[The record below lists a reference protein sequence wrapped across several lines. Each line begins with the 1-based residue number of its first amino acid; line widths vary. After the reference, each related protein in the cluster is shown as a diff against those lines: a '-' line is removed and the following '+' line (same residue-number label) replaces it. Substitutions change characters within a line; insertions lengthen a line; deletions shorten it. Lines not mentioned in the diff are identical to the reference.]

1 MKKLSLILSLLFSSA
16 VLFSQNAWIN
26 EFHYDN
32 DGTDAGEFVEVV
44 IENPGSYDLSDF
56 EIVLYNGSNS
66 EQYDSD
72 DLDSATEGN
81 TEGDFTF
88 YYLDYPSNGIQNGD
102 PDGICLAYNGTV
114 IQFLSYG
121 GTFTAGEGVANG
133 ITSVDVGQTEGSS
146 TPIGHSLQLSGTGTQ
161 YSDFSWQVPS
171 ANTKGA
177 LNTGQS
183 FGGTPAVANPTAFT
197 ATANGSDQIDLSWT
211 QNAASDDVMLAF
223 NSTST
228 FGTPTDGNTYNTSDP
243 ISGGGTVI
251 YVGSATSFNHTSLT
265 ASTTYY
271 YKAWSVDGSASYSSG
286 VTDNATTP
294 AAGSVSPGDIII
306 TEIMQNP
313 NDVSDSDGEWFEIFN
328 TTLAD
333 IDINGWVISDDGS
346 DSHTIDNGGTL
357 LVPAGGWLVLGR
369 ISTIGTNGGVPV
381 NYAYGTDITLSNSD
395 DEIILQTSGSV
406 EIDRVEYDGGTLWP
420 DPTGISMIFT
430 GLASENNN
438 DGSLWIE
445 SYTREAGYTT
455 ATGDYGSPGTN
466 GLFQNL
472 ISTTTWTGTGNWSEG
487 NPPAGGTSLWS
498 NGSPGMHVEVII
510 DGTVTVDMDAGT
522 RQAAAANVIVQSAAS
537 MTVDTG
543 KGLTVNGTLTD
554 DGGTISLESS
564 AVINIE

>member
-1 MKKLSLILSLLFSSA
+1 MRKLSLILSLLFSSA
-16 VLFSQNAWIN
+16 ALFSQNAWIN

-32 DGTDAGEFVEVV
+32 DGTDVGEFVEVV
-44 IENPGSYDLSDF
+44 IENPGSYTLSDF
-56 EIVLYNGSNS
+56 EVVLYNGSNS

-72 DLDSATEGN
+72 DLGSATVGN

-114 IQFLSYG
+114 IQFLSYE
-121 GTFTAGEGVANG
+121 GTFTASGGVADG
-133 ITSVDVGQTEGSS
+133 VTSVDVGQTEGSS
-146 TPIGHSLQLSGTGTQ
+146 TPIGHSIQLSGTGTQ
-161 YSDFSWQVPS
+161 YSDFTWQAPS

-183 FGGTPAVANPTAFT
+183 FGGTPAVANPVSFS

-223 NSTST
+223 NSTSA
-228 FGTPTDGNTYNTSDP
+228 FGTPTDGNTYSASDP

-271 YKAWSVDGSASYSSG
+271 YKAWSVDGSANYSSG
-286 VTDNATTP
+286 VTDNATTT

-306 TEIMQNP
+306 TEIMMDP
-313 NDVSDSDGEWFEIFN
+313 NAVGDNDGEYFEIFN
-328 TTLAD
+328 TTVSAID
-333 IDINGWVISDDGS
+333 IDGWTISDDDS
-346 DSHTIDNGGTL
+346 ESHTINNGGPL
-357 LVPAGGWLVLGR
+357 MVPAGGFLVLGES
-369 ISTIGTNGGVPV
+369 IVTTTNGGVPV
-381 NYAYGTDITLSNSD
+381 AYAYSAISLANSG

-420 DPTGISMIFT
+420 DPTGTSMIFT
-430 GLASENNN
+430 GLSTDDNN
-438 DGSLWIE
+438 DGSLWVE

-455 ATGDYGSPGTN
+455 AAGDYGSPGTN

-472 ISTTTWTGTGNWSEG
+472 ITTTTWTGTGNWSEG
-487 NPPAGGTSLWS
+487 NPPAGGTALWS
-498 NGSPGMHVEVII
+498 NGSPGKYVEVII
-510 DGTVTVDMDAGT
+510 SGTVTVDMDAGT
-522 RQAAAANVIVQSAAS
+522 RQAAAANLTVQSAAS

-543 KGLTVNGTLTD
+543 KGLTVNGTLSEE
-554 DGGTISLESS
+554 GGTISLEST
-564 AVINIE
+564 AVIDIE